1 LSAES
6 SERYGLFS
14 FHGKCNTEI
23 YDSQDARV
31 IAFVYFSM
39 MFYLVAIILGAYLL
53 GSIPSSVWLGRA
65 LKGVDLREH
74 GSGNAGATNAFR
86 ILGKPIGS
94 AVLLMDMLKGFLAV
108 NLSLLQAEIDPGSE
122 RWMMLRIGLGLVA
135 VFGHIFPVFASFRG
149 GKGVAAITGA
159 ALAIHPWAAL
169 AAMGVYLLVFLVFR
183 ISALGS
189 LTAVLSYPAWVFWVF
204 PTESLTIRI
213 FSLVVVALVL
223 FTHRSNIRRL
233 VHGEE
238 KGLFRRSGS

>member
-1 LSAES
+1 
-6 SERYGLFS
+6 
-14 FHGKCNTEI
+14 
-23 YDSQDARV
+23 
-31 IAFVYFSM
+31 

-65 LKGVDLREH
+65 LKGIDLREH

-86 ILGKPIGS
+86 VLGKPIGS
-94 AVLLMDMLKGFLAV
+94 AVLVMDMLKGFLAV
-108 NLSLLQAEIDPGSE
+108 NLSLLQSEIEPGSE

-135 VFGHIFPVFASFRG
+135 VCGHIFPVFASFKG

-169 AAMGVYLLVFLVFR
+169 AAMGVYLLVFLAFR

-189 LTAVLSYPAWVFWVF
+189 LTAVLTYPVWIFWVF
-204 PTESLTIRI
+204 PTEFLTVRI

-223 FTHRSNIRRL
+223 LTHRSNIRRL
-233 VHGEE
+233 LRGEE
-238 KGLFRRSGS
+238 KGLFRKSGP